1 MQIYEIFMNELNVNV
16 KYKVYTPS
24 ESKDLV
30 EKINSF
36 ESSDKKKKY
45 ILEQVIYN
53 LSTDVSSSLAMMSRI
68 AAEKTVEALYSAS
81 VMLNPLLDVD
91 YWLSIAYMT
100 STTLDDILD
109 DSGDPFDSH
118 ADEDLTSLLHKRLED
133 KISKRLSKQ
142 KTAAKQIKKISKQ
155 KFLGLEYYLKKNV
168 VGQDEAIDE
177 LVSAL
182 ARSQAGL
189 NDSNRPLGVFLFAGA
204 SGVGKSFLAK
214 SLHTYLFGDAHQM
227 VRVDCG
233 EFQHKHENQKL
244 LGSPNGYIGYEDGGQ
259 LTNQMKNNPN
269 SVILLDEVEK
279 AHPDLWNT
287 FLNVFDEGMITD
299 NKGEKID
306 FRNSIIIMTTNLGN
320 EKTVDN
326 LLYKGAGFTG
336 SVDFEKNIKKL
347 PSKELVEKNT
357 FEAIRK
363 YFKPELINR
372 IDKTIVFNHL
382 GRKDW
387 EKIAEQELSNVAEKL
402 SKRGMSIYYTQ
413 NVLDR
418 FIDLGTDTIKGARG
432 MAQVR
437 RDNIETSIAKEIV
450 YKTLPRGTMFHIDY
464 LQDSFILNIEKPKI
478 KKNREKEI
486 SDE

>member
-1 MQIYEIFMNELNVNV
+1 
-16 KYKVYTPS
+16 
-24 ESKDLV
+24 
-30 EKINSF
+30 
-36 ESSDKKKKY
+36 
-45 ILEQVIYN
+45 
-53 LSTDVSSSLAMMSRI
+53 
-68 AAEKTVEALYSAS
+68 
-81 VMLNPLLDVD
+81 
-91 YWLSIAYMT
+91 
-100 STTLDDILD
+100 
-109 DSGDPFDSH
+109 
-118 ADEDLTSLLHKRLED
+118 
-133 KISKRLSKQ
+133 
-142 KTAAKQIKKISKQ
+142 
-155 KFLGLEYYLKKNV
+155 
-168 VGQDEAIDE
+168 
-177 LVSAL
+177 
-182 ARSQAGL
+182 
-189 NDSNRPLGVFLFAGA
+189 
-204 SGVGKSFLAK
+204 
-214 SLHTYLFGDAHQM
+214 
-227 VRVDCG
+227 
-233 EFQHKHENQKL
+233 
-244 LGSPNGYIGYEDGGQ
+244 
-259 LTNQMKNNPN
+259 
-269 SVILLDEVEK
+269 
-279 AHPDLWNT
+279 
-287 FLNVFDEGMITD
+287 
-299 NKGEKID
+299 
-306 FRNSIIIMTTNLGN
+306 MTTNLGN

-464 LQDSFILNIEKPKI
+464 LEDGFILNVEKPKI
-478 KKNREKEI
+478 KNNREKEI
-486 SDE
+486 

>member
-24 ESKDLV
+24 ESKELV
-30 EKINSF
+30 EKLESLK
-36 ESSDKKKKY
+36 SSDKKKKY
-45 ILEQVIYN
+45 VLEQVIYN
-53 LSTDVSSSLAMMSRI
+53 LNTEVSSSLAMMSRI
-68 AAEKTVEALYSAS
+68 AAEKTLEALYSAC

-109 DSGDPFDSH
+109 GTGQQSD
-118 ADEDLTSLLHKRLED
+118 DEDIEDDDFTVMLHKRLED
-133 KISKRLSKQ
+133 KLAKKISKSKNQ
-142 KTAAKQIKKISKQ
+142 TKQVKKISKQ

-320 EKTVDN
+320 EKTVEN

-336 SVDFEKNIKKL
+336 SVDFEKSVKKL

-363 YFKPELINR
+363 YFKPELVNR

-382 GRKDW
+382 SRKDW
-387 EKIAEQELSNVAEKL
+387 EKIAEQELSTVAEKL

-464 LQDSFILNIEKPKI
+464 LEDSFILNVEKPV
-478 KKNREKEI
+478 KKSLTK
-486 SDE
+486 

>member
-16 KYKVYTPS
+16 KYKVFTPS
-24 ESKDLV
+24 DSKDLV
-30 EKINSF
+30 DKLESMKSPEEKR
-36 ESSDKKKKY
+36 KY
-45 ILEQVIYN
+45 ILKQVIYN
-53 LSTDVSSSLAMMSRI
+53 LNTEVSNSLSMMSRV
-68 AAEKTVEALYSAS
+68 AAEKTLEALYSACI
-81 VMLNPLLDVD
+81 MLNPLLDVD
-91 YWLSIAYMT
+91 YWLSIVYMT
-100 STTLDDILD
+100 TTSIDDIISDGD
-109 DSGDPFDSH
+109 DFSDDKDFIS
-118 ADEDLTSLLHKRLED
+118 ALHKTMED
-133 KISKRLSKQ
+133 KLSKRIFKSKVPG
-142 KTAAKQIKKISKQ
+142 KQIKKISKQ
-155 KFLGLEYYLKKNV
+155 KFLGLEYFLKKNV
-168 VGQDEAIDE
+168 VGQDEAIDD

-189 NDSNRPLGVFLFAGA
+189 NDSNRPIGVFLFAGA

-214 SLHTYLFGDAHQM
+214 SLHTYLYGDTHQM

-233 EFQHKHENQKL
+233 EYQHKHENQKL
-244 LGSPNGYIGYEDGGQ
+244 LGSPTGYVGYEDGGQ

-269 SVILLDEVEK
+269 SVVLLDEVEK

-287 FLNVFDEGMITD
+287 FLNVFDEGIITD

-306 FRNSIIIMTTNLGN
+306 FRNSIIILTTNLGN

-326 LLYKGAGFTG
+326 LLYSGAGFTG
-336 SVDFEKNIKKL
+336 SVDFKKSVKQM
-347 PSKELVEKNT
+347 PKKDVVEKNT

-382 GRKDW
+382 NRKDW
-387 EKIAEQELSNVAEKL
+387 EKIAEQELNTVAEKL
-402 SKRGMSIYYTQ
+402 SKKGMSVHYTQ

-432 MAQVR
+432 MAQIR
-437 RDNIETSIAKEIV
+437 RDNIETCIAKEIV

-464 LQDSFILNIEKPKI
+464 LEHSFVLNIEKPKV
-478 KKNREKEI
+478 KKSI
-486 SDE
+486 